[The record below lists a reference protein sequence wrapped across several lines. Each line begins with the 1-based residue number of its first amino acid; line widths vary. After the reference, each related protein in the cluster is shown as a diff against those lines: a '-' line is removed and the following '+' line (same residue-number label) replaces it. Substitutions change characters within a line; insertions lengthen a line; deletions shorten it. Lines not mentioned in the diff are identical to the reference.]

1 MFDLQEELKKLP
13 AKPGVYLMHDKKDAI
28 IYVGKAISLKNRV
41 RQYFQKSRRVSP
53 KIERMISQIDYFE
66 YIITDSEV
74 EALVLENNLIKE
86 HRPKYNTMLKDDKT
100 YPFIKA
106 TVYEAY
112 PRLIYSRIQK
122 RDKCKYFG
130 PFTSAGA
137 AKDML
142 ELVHKLYQIRT
153 CSRVLPR
160 DTGKE
165 RPCLNYHIKQC
176 MAPCQGYIRP
186 EEYQENFRKA
196 MKLLEGDFSEVLT
209 MLEEKMEQAVSTM
222 KFEEAATY
230 RDLIA
235 SVKKVSVH
243 QKVTDFGGVDRDI
256 IAMAQTKDE
265 AVIQVFFV
273 REGKLIGRD
282 HFHLKGVED
291 ETSADI
297 LQSFVKQFYA
307 GTPFIPKELMLEYEI
322 GEKELIC
329 DWLSGRRGGKVTIL
343 VPKKGQKERL
353 VELAH
358 KNASLVLT
366 QDTEKIRRE
375 EERTQGAMQEISG
388 WLGLD
393 GIRRVESYD
402 ISNISGFQS
411 VGSMVVFE
419 QGKPKRSDYRK
430 FRIKTVEGPD
440 DYASMAEVLGRRFRH
455 GMEELEQIERGQR
468 QEQTGSFT
476 IFPDLIMMDGGQGQV
491 HVAEAILAELG
502 LAIPVCGMVKDDRHR
517 TRGLYFR
524 GEERPVQVNSEG
536 FHLMTR
542 IQDEVHRF
550 AIEYHR
556 SLRSKVQVKSIL
568 DDIDGIGAK
577 RRKQLM
583 KHFLSLDAIK
593 TATVEE
599 LAAVESMNEKAAR
612 SVYAFFHDNNDESRL
627 EERDAE

>member
-53 KIERMISQIDYFE
+53 KIERMISQIEYFE

-112 PRLIYSRIQK
+112 PRLIYSRLQK

-130 PFTSAGA
+130 PFTSAGS

-153 CSRVLPR
+153 CNRVLPR
-160 DTGKE
+160 DTAKE

-176 MAPCQGYIRP
+176 QAPCQGYISP

-196 MKLLEGDFSEVLT
+196 LKLLEGDFSEVLT
-209 MLEEKMEQAVSTM
+209 MLEDKMAKAAEEM
-222 KFEEAATY
+222 LFEEAAVY

-256 IAMAQTKDE
+256 IAMAQTKNE

-291 ETSADI
+291 ETPGDI

-322 GEKELIC
+322 EEKELIS
-329 DWLSGRRGGKVTIL
+329 DWLSGRRGAKVAIL

-353 VELAH
+353 IELAH

-366 QDTEKIRRE
+366 QDTEKLRRE
-375 EERTQGAMQEISG
+375 EERTSGAMKEIAD
-388 WLGLD
+388 WLALD
-393 GIRRVESYD
+393 GISRVESYD

-430 FRIKTVEGPD
+430 FRIKTVVGAD

-455 GMEELEQIERGQR
+455 GLEEMKQIEDGSR
-468 QEQTGSFT
+468 QEQSGGFT
-476 IFPDLIMMDGGQGQV
+476 LFPDLIMMDGGQGQV
-491 HVAEAILAELG
+491 HVAEAVLRELG
-502 LAIPVCGMVKDDRHR
+502 LSIPVCGMVKDDRHR

-524 GEERPVQVNSEG
+524 GEELPIQINSEG

-568 DDIDGIGAK
+568 DDIDGIGPK

-593 TATVEE
+593 EATVEE
-599 LAAVESMNEKAAR
+599 LAGVESMNERAAR
-612 SVYAFFHDNNDESRL
+612 KVYEFFHS
-627 EERDAE
+627 

>member
-41 RQYFQKSRRVSP
+41 RQYFQKSHRVSP
-53 KIERMISQIDYFE
+53 KIKRMISQIDHFE

-106 TVYEAY
+106 TVYETY
-112 PRLIYSRIQK
+112 PRLIYSREQK

-130 PFTSAGA
+130 PFTSAGS

-153 CSRVLPR
+153 CNRVLPR

-165 RPCLNYHIKQC
+165 RPCLNYHINQC
-176 MAPCQGYIRP
+176 QAPCQAYISP
-186 EEYQENFRKA
+186 EDYQENFRNA

-209 MLEEKMEQAVSTM
+209 MLEKKMAEAAEAM
-222 KFEEAATY
+222 AFEEAAGY

-256 IAMAQTKDE
+256 IAVAQAKED

-282 HFHLKGVED
+282 HFHLKGTED
-291 ETSADI
+291 ETPGEV
-297 LQSFVKQFYA
+297 LLSFVKQFYA
-307 GTPFIPKELMLEYEI
+307 GTPFIPRELMLEYEI
-322 GEKELIC
+322 EETELISE
-329 DWLSGRRGGKVTIL
+329 WLSERRGSKVSIL

-358 KNASLVLT
+358 KNAALVLA
-366 QDTEKIRRE
+366 QDSERIRRE
-375 EERTQGAMQEISG
+375 EERTRGAMQEIAD
-388 WLGLD
+388 WLGLQ

-430 FRIKTVEGPD
+430 FRIKTVQGPD
-440 DYASMAEVLGRRFRH
+440 DYASMEEVLGRRFRH
-455 GMEELEQIERGQR
+455 GIEERRQIEAGDKPNQA
-468 QEQTGSFT
+468 GSFT
-476 IFPDLIMMDGGQGQV
+476 LFPDLIMMDGGQGQV
-491 HVAEAILAELG
+491 HVAEAVLAELE
-502 LAIPVCGMVKDDRHR
+502 LSIPVCGMVKDDKHR

-524 GEERPVQVNSEG
+524 GEELPIKAGSEG

-556 SLRSKVQVKSIL
+556 SLRSKVQVKSVL
-568 DDIDGIGAK
+568 DDIDGIGPK

-583 KHFLSLDAIK
+583 KHFSSLDAIK
-593 TATVEE
+593 SASVDE
-599 LAAVESMNEKAAR
+599 LASVDSMNLQAAR
-612 SVYAFFHDNNDESRL
+612 KVYDFFHEK
-627 EERDAE
+627 

>member
-53 KIERMISQIDYFE
+53 KIERMISQIEYFE

-112 PRLIYSRIQK
+112 PRLIYSRLQK

-130 PFTSAGA
+130 PFTSAGS

-153 CSRVLPR
+153 CNRVLPR

-176 MAPCQGYIRP
+176 QAPCQGYISP

-196 MKLLEGDFSEVLT
+196 LKLLEGDFSEVLT
-209 MLEEKMEQAVSTM
+209 MLEDKMAKAAEEM
-222 KFEEAATY
+222 IFEEAAVY
-230 RDLIA
+230 RDLIT

-243 QKVTDFGGVDRDI
+243 QKMTDFGGVDRDI

-291 ETSADI
+291 ETPGDI

-322 GEKELIC
+322 EEKELIS
-329 DWLSGRRGGKVTIL
+329 DWLSGRRGAKVTIL

-353 VELAH
+353 IELAH

-366 QDTEKIRRE
+366 QDTEKLRRE
-375 EERTQGAMQEISG
+375 EERTSGAMKEIAD
-388 WLGLD
+388 WLALD
-393 GIRRVESYD
+393 GISRVESYD

-430 FRIKTVEGPD
+430 FRIKTVVGAD

-455 GMEELEQIERGQR
+455 GLEEMKQIKDGSR
-468 QEQTGSFT
+468 QEQSGGFT
-476 IFPDLIMMDGGQGQV
+476 LFPDLIMMDGGQGQV
-491 HVAEAILAELG
+491 HVAEAVLSELG
-502 LAIPVCGMVKDDRHR
+502 LSIPVCGMVKDDRHR

-524 GEERPVQVNSEG
+524 GEELPIQVNSEG

-568 DDIDGIGAK
+568 DDIDGIGPK

-593 TATVEE
+593 EATVEE
-599 LAAVESMNEKAAR
+599 LAGVESMNERAAR
-612 SVYAFFHDNNDESRL
+612 KVYEFFHS
-627 EERDAE
+627 